1 MFDSTVQYGYGVSDH
16 LSISSSIDR
25 LVDGTIRIPGFQRKF
40 VWEPKASALLMDSI
54 YKQFPIG
61 SILLWRTT
69 ERLKVENRLGT
80 FELPPPDKDYPV
92 DYVLDGQQRLTAIFT
107 TFQRRIES
115 VEYDPEVWL
124 PIYYDFDAVE
134 DAQDSRFAAMA
145 SDQADPERYFPLST
159 FFEPVEFSLKTR
171 ELDEDRHRE
180 IVTVQQRFL
189 SLLLPVQTFETED
202 RATVAIV
209 FERVNRMG
217 TPLDTYQ
224 LLTAWTWSDE
234 FNLQERFA
242 QLSEEFE
249 DFGFE
254 DVGDDSDLMM
264 RCTAAVLTGDPSPAA
279 LVSVNGGVVRQDF
292 SVVERAIRRS
302 IDFVRQNFHVRHLKL
317 LPYVSLLIP
326 LSAFFSVGQS
336 DPVTDVQ
343 RQELVKWFW
352 RSCFSHRYSGNPQ
365 RNIKRDIEE
374 ALKLRR
380 GEESSLADVT
390 SSLGASFFIRNNFS
404 IRNVATKTF
413 VLILASCAPKT
424 FLSGEPVLLDDV
436 LSEPNRREYHHCYP
450 RGYLSSR
457 NRQDDNWSSRA
468 NALVNFAII
477 SRAENRLIGD
487 KAPSAYRSLMP
498 KEVSGVLSSALLPQ
512 SLFGDDY
519 AKFAAERA
527 EMLAAYGRVLA
538 GLKEDPERKVGRM
551 ASMGYRQESLD
562 PSLERIF
569 PSGTL
574 FDS

>member
-1 MFDSTVQYGYGVSDH
+1 MSEH
-16 LSISSSIDR
+16 LSILSAIDR

-61 SILLWRTT
+61 SILLWRTS

-92 DYVLDGQQRLTAIFT
+92 DYVLDGQQRLTSIFT
-107 TFQRRIES
+107 TFQRAIEA
-115 VEYDPEVWL
+115 VAHDPEVWL

-134 DAQDSRFAAMA
+134 DAQDSRFAALPIE
-145 SDQADPERYFPLST
+145 QADPGRYFPLST
-159 FFEPVEFSLKTR
+159 FFEPVEFSLRTR
-171 ELDEDRHRE
+171 ELNEARHRE

-279 LVSVNGGVVRQDF
+279 LVSVNGGIVRRDF
-292 SVVERAIRRS
+292 GVVEQAIRRS
-302 IDFVRQNFHVRHLKL
+302 IDFVRQNFHARHLKL
-317 LPYVSLLIP
+317 LPYASLLIP
-326 LSAFFSVGQS
+326 LSAFFSERQS

-374 ALKLRR
+374 ALKLRK
-380 GEESSLADVT
+380 GEESSLAEVT
-390 SSLGASFFIRNNFS
+390 SSLRASFFLTNNFS

-413 VLILASCAPKT
+413 VLLLASCAPRS
-424 FLSGEPVLLDDV
+424 FLSGEPVALDDV

-450 RGYLSSR
+450 RAFLASL
-457 NRQDDNWSSRA
+457 NPQDSGWSGGV
-468 NALVNFAII
+468 NALANFAII
-477 SRAENRLIGD
+477 SRAENRVISD
-487 KAPSAYRSLMP
+487 KKPSVYRSLMP
-498 KEVSGVLSSALLPQ
+498 EKLDGVMASALLPP
-512 SLFGDDY
+512 SLFDDDY
-519 AKFAAERA
+519 SEFAVERA
-527 EMLAAYGRVLA
+527 EMLAAHGRKLA
-538 GLKEDPERKVGRM
+538 DLKAEPERGLGKGAGRLIRQP
-551 ASMGYRQESLD
+551 YRQQSLD
-562 PSLERIF
+562 PLFENIF
-569 PSGTL
+569 PVGTL
-574 FDS
+574 FNLPDSE

>member
-1 MFDSTVQYGYGVSDH
+1 MSEH
-16 LSISSSIDR
+16 LSILSAIDR

-92 DYVLDGQQRLTAIFT
+92 DYVLDGQQRLTSIFT
-107 TFQRRIES
+107 TFQRRIDS
-115 VEYDPEVWL
+115 AVHDPEVWL

-134 DAQDSRFAAMA
+134 DAQDSRFAALPPEQA
-145 SDQADPERYFPLST
+145 SPQRYFPLST

-171 ELDEDRHRE
+171 ELDESRHRE

-224 LLTAWTWSDE
+224 LLTAWTWSDD

-264 RCTAAVLTGDPSPAA
+264 RCTAAVLTGDPSPTA

-292 SVVERAIRRS
+292 GVVERAIRRS

-317 LPYVSLLIP
+317 LPYPSLLVP
-326 LSAFFSVGQS
+326 LSAFFSVRQS
-336 DPVTDVQ
+336 DPLTDGE

-374 ALKLRR
+374 AINLRK
-380 GEESSLADVT
+380 GEESSLADIT
-390 SSLGASFFIRNNFS
+390 SSLKASFFLRNNFS

-413 VLILASCAPKT
+413 VLLLASRVPKS
-424 FLSGEPVLLDDV
+424 FISGEPVSLDDV

-450 RGYLSSR
+450 RAFLAKL
-457 NRQDDNWSSRA
+457 NPQDNSWNGRV
-468 NALVNFAII
+468 NALANFAII
-477 SRAENRLIGD
+477 SRAENRDISD
-487 KAPSAYRSLMP
+487 KAPSVYRSKMP
-498 KEVSGVLSSALLPQ
+498 ADVTGVMDSALLPP
-512 SLFGDDY
+512 SLFGDDFT
-519 AKFAAERA
+519 KFAVERA
-527 EMLAAYGRVLA
+527 EMLAAYGRKLA
-538 GLKEDPERKVGRM
+538 DLKAEPERGLGRGLGRLLPG
-551 ASMGYRQESLD
+551 AYQQQPID
-562 PSLERIF
+562 PMFENIF
-569 PSGTL
+569 PTGTL
-574 FDS
+574 FDSQGPE

>member
-1 MFDSTVQYGYGVSDH
+1 MSEH
-16 LSISSSIDR
+16 LSILSAIDR

-92 DYVLDGQQRLTAIFT
+92 DYVLDGQQRLTSIFT

-115 VEYDPEVWL
+115 VAYDPEVWL
-124 PIYYDFDAVE
+124 PIYYDFDAIE
-134 DAQDSRFAAMA
+134 DAQDSRFAALP
-145 SDQADPERYFPLST
+145 SDQANPERYFPLST
-159 FFEPVEFSLKTR
+159 FFEPVEFSLRTR
-171 ELDEDRHRE
+171 ELDENRHRE

-292 SVVERAIRRS
+292 GVVERAIRRS

-317 LPYVSLLIP
+317 LPYASLLIP
-326 LSAFFSVGQS
+326 LSAFFSIRQS
-336 DPVTDVQ
+336 DPVTNDQ
-343 RQELVKWFW
+343 RQELVTWFW

-374 ALKLRR
+374 SLKLRK
-380 GEESSLADVT
+380 GEESSLAEVT
-390 SSLGASFFIRNNFS
+390 SSLKASFFLTNGFS

-413 VLILASCAPKT
+413 VLLLASRAPKT
-424 FLSGEPVLLDDV
+424 FLSGEPVSLDDV

-450 RGYLSSR
+450 RAFLASL
-457 NRQDDNWSSRA
+457 NPQDNSWSSRA
-468 NALVNFAII
+468 NALANFAII
-477 SRAENRLIGD
+477 SRAENRIISD
-487 KAPSAYRSLMP
+487 KAPSKYRSLMP
-498 KEVSGVLSSALLPQ
+498 TEVQAVMDSALLPP
-512 SLFGDDY
+512 SLFDDDY
-519 AKFAAERA
+519 AKFAIERA
-527 EMLAAYGRVLA
+527 EMLAAYGRKLADLKAGAERVLGR
-538 GLKEDPERKVGRM
+538 GLGRLIPR
-551 ASMGYRQESLD
+551 SYRQESID
-562 PSLERIF
+562 PLLENVF
-569 PSGTL
+569 PAGTL
-574 FDS
+574 FDSRNLE